1 MRADAI
7 ELSTIARATTT
18 NSNFIIILI
27 SLKIICS
34 KEKPLLKEDGHS
46 KSILC
51 RQPSRPITLYR
62 AGPVALRPA
71 IACGLPFYSLS
82 IYSVAEIKVCPY
94 QCR

>member
-34 KEKPLLKEDGHS
+34 KEKPLLKEDGHNITIYAGS
-46 KSILC
+46 PAVPALFPARDLWLC
-51 RQPSRPITLYR
+51 APQLL
-62 AGPVALRPA
+62 AVCLFVAL
-71 IACGLPFYSLS
+71 
-82 IYSVAEIKVCPY
+82 CPLFS
-94 QCR
+94 CRLLKKSWPTP